1 MKISKV
7 TLKDLKDI
15 SNIENSVF
23 DKKAFSEDLIR
34 KLIKKNFLFLKLE
47 KNGIIKNMIGFVIV
61 IKDRKDRANIINFL
75 IDPKHQNRGHGA
87 ILLNKT
93 IQKIK
98 ELNEIKSVIL
108 NVQVGNSVAIKL
120 YQKFNFRISKKIEK
134 YYQSKEDAFLM
145 ELEFI

>member
-1 MKISKV
+1 
-7 TLKDLKDI
+7 
-15 SNIENSVF
+15 
-23 DKKAFSEDLIR
+23 
-34 KLIKKNFLFLKLE
+34 
-47 KNGIIKNMIGFVIV
+47 MIGFVIV

-108 NVQVGNSVAIKL
+108 NVQVGNSIAIKL

-145 ELEFI
+145 ELEFL